1 MNIESYVLAQRH
13 TFLILP
19 AGSTPP
25 AHINM
30 TGAKYFRRQRLE
42 RGEPP
47 RIAFDPDIV
56 LDDLEKQGWAIVG
69 GAVLTS

>member
-1 MNIESYVLAQRH
+1 MNIESYILAQRH

-25 AHINM
+25 AHINIS
-30 TGAKYFRRQRLE
+30 GARFFKRQRIG

-47 RIAFDPDIV
+47 RIAFDTNTV

-69 GAVLTS
+69 GGVLTS